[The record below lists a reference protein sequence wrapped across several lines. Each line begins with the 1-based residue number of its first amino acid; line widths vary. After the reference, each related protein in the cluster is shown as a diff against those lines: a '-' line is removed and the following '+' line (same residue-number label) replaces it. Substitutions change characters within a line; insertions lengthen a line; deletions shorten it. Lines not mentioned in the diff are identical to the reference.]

1 MRAGDML
8 VLTDDREYAYGWDTP
23 DRGDPPEGPNGRRLY
38 LNQKDI
44 LIALEGP
51 NPNGRVKVLT
61 DDGRIFWVHAKWVR
75 IVS

>member
-8 VLTDDREYAYGWDTP
+8 VLTDDREYAIGWDTP
-23 DRGDPPEGPNGRRLY
+23 DEFDTGADEFRRY
-38 LNQKDI
+38 MNQKDI
-44 LIALEGP
+44 LIALEDP

-61 DDGRIFWVHAKWVR
+61 DDGRIFWVHTEWLR

>member
-1 MRAGDML
+1 MKAGDML
-8 VLTDDREYAYGWDTP
+8 VLTGDREYVIGWDTP
-23 DRGDPPEGPNGRRLY
+23 DQGDTASANQYSLY

-51 NPNGRVKVLT
+51 NRKGRVKVLM